1 MVIGVSK
8 WSGKVGITSL
18 TSGSPAPIPL
28 PTSNYLHLPLHES
41 GSTTALTVNLGNIG
55 PSECKV
61 GGTLTSTWSV
71 SGEVTLGTDNY
82 INYGSSVGQIQPHV
96 DFSTL
101 GDGGLLLLWRL
112 KVPDILTNKPFFSA
126 SPLGTSTGGWE
137 ILVNS
142 AESLRFG
149 HRPVGVGSTS
159 FQAME
164 SLTIGSYHNIMVYVD
179 PSNALLYWSKD
190 GATKSSAAIPG
201 GAPYAQTNPL
211 GYFRSGGLS
220 DGNDPPSG
228 GHGTPDFAMRD
239 VWILRVSTSLVS
251 QLDDISQDYHAN
263 YYEPRLRS
271 LSNI

>member
-1 MVIGVSK
+1 MAIGVSK

-18 TSGSPAPIPL
+18 TSGSPTPIPP
-28 PTSNYLHLPLHES
+28 PTSDYLHLPLHAS

-82 INYGSSVGQIQPHV
+82 INYGSTVGQIQPHV

-164 SLTIGSYHNIMVYVD
+164 SLTDRVHFARVRSLILMQSDLTVRASIWLAGLAVFTISPAPSTVCWIQPWRDTGKIGDYQN
-179 PSNALLYWSKD
+179 
-190 GATKSSAAIPG
+190 TKSCSHG
-201 GAPYAQTNPL
+201 HSSESHL
-211 GYFRSGGLS
+211 G
-220 DGNDPPSG
+220 
-228 GHGTPDFAMRD
+228 
-239 VWILRVSTSLVS
+239 
-251 QLDDISQDYHAN
+251 
-263 YYEPRLRS
+263 
-271 LSNI
+271 